1 MIEPAARRPIG
12 GNMKRDRRTHNFR
25 FLLALAILT
34 PLVVSMMLMGWAT
47 FYFGRLSVGE
57 LTGMIVQQ
65 TVARVGAQLKQLQD
79 VAQDQNRLNLKV
91 MADRPP
97 RAGDFKRVAAALTP
111 SFEVNDELDGVYYG
125 VEATGEFFTL
135 LRETNQVV
143 NLLERT
149 LGQDGQWSRRIFRW
163 SGTDWQFLEQLPVDN
178 YDPRTRPFYQAAK
191 SARTTFWTSTY
202 EFWSHRPGDRRMTG
216 VTCATPVYDSA
227 GQLQGVWGVDLDTIE
242 LCSYLAAIDPE
253 VPGYPFI
260 VEEGTDGTRRVIAHP
275 DRSMVTDAKSGM
287 LLRDA
292 GEIRDE
298 ALKAFLRQLPG
309 RFAEHASRAV
319 PRPSLLTPV
328 EFALSSVTARTK
340 TFEFANRGTN
350 YLGGCFVTGRDD
362 RLLIG
367 MVLDKKEVMRHVNQ
381 NTAWFAATFAAVLV
395 ASLAGIF
402 WFARRASRPLV
413 ELQREARAMGRLEL
427 TPTSP
432 PLSHIREIRELGNAM
447 AAMKTNLRSF
457 RKYVPADLVGDLV
470 RSGREAMLGGE
481 RINATIY
488 FSDIAGFTPV
498 AEQLRPE
505 EIVEHLGEYL
515 QAMSDGIAGHGGTVD
530 KFIGDA
536 VMAFWNAPR
545 LNPAH
550 AADACRAALAN
561 QRQLDRLNEQWRA
574 AGKPVF
580 RTRIGLHTGPVV
592 VGNIGSEH
600 RMNYTV
606 IGDSVNLA
614 SRLENLNK
622 IYGTRILIS
631 ETTRAAAAA
640 AISARPVDRASVKG
654 KTVAVT
660 VYELLSEAEA
670 ETPEQAELKH
680 RTEEAFAHYQRG
692 DYAAAAAVYR
702 DLLKRRPADGVA
714 AALLKR
720 CENPAANPPVP
731 SASSTHV
738 P

>member
-1 MIEPAARRPIG
+1 
-12 GNMKRDRRTHNFR
+12 MKRERGTHNFR

-34 PLVVSMMLMGWAT
+34 PLVVSMTVVGLAMV
-47 FYFGRLSVGE
+47 YFGRLSVGE
-57 LTGMIVQQ
+57 LTGTIVQQ
-65 TVARVGAQLKQLQD
+65 TVARVAAQMEQLVD
-79 VAQDQNRLNLKV
+79 VAQDQNKLNLKV
-91 MADRPP
+91 MANRPP

-135 LRETNQVV
+135 LRETNQAV

-149 LGQDGQWSRRIFRW
+149 LGQDGQWSRRISRW
-163 SGTDWQFLEQLPVDN
+163 SGTDWQFLEQLPGDS
-178 YDPRTRPFYQAAK
+178 YDPRTRPFYQAAR
-191 SARTTFWTSTY
+191 SARATIWTSTY
-202 EFWSHRPGDRRMTG
+202 EFWSHRPGDRVITG

-227 GQLQGVWGVDLDTIE
+227 GRLQGVWGVDLDTLS
-242 LCSYLAAIDPE
+242 LCDYLAAIDPE

-260 VEEGTDGTRRVIAHP
+260 VEEETDGTRRVIAHP
-275 DRSMVTDAKSGM
+275 DRNMVIDAKTGM
-287 LLRDA
+287 LFRNAD
-292 GEIRDE
+292 EIRDE
-298 ALKAFLRQLPG
+298 AVKAFLRRIPG
-309 RFAEHASRAV
+309 KFAARAGYA
-319 PRPSLLTPV
+319 RPHTGPAKPA
-328 EFALSSVTARTK
+328 EFAPDSVAARTR
-340 TFEFANRGTN
+340 TLEFANRGTN
-350 YLGGCFVTGRDD
+350 YMSGYFVAGRND

-367 MVLDKKEVMRHVNQ
+367 MVLDRNEVMGRVKQ
-381 NTAWFAATFAAVLV
+381 NTAWFIATFAAVLI
-395 ASLAGIF
+395 ASLIGILLF
-402 WFARRASRPLV
+402 SRRASLPLV

-427 TPTSP
+427 MPTHP

-481 RINATIY
+481 RINATVY

-515 QAMSDGIAGHGGTVD
+515 QAMSDGIAQHGGTVD

-561 QRQLDRLNEQWRA
+561 QRHLDRLNEQWRA

-606 IGDSVNLA
+606 IGDTVNLA
-614 SRLENLNK
+614 SRLETLNK
-622 IYGTRILIS
+622 LYGTRILIS
-631 ETTRAAAAA
+631 ETTRTAAGA
-640 AISARPVDRASVKG
+640 AISARPVDCANIKG
-654 KTVAVT
+654 KIAAVT
-660 VYELLSEAEA
+660 VYELLCEAGT
-670 ETPEQAELKH
+670 ETPDMADLRRQ
-680 RTEEAFAHYQRG
+680 TEEAFAHYQRG
-692 DYAAAAAVYR
+692 DYAAAAAAYR
-702 DLLKRRPADGVA
+702 GLLKRQPADGVA

-720 CENPAANPPVP
+720 CENPAANPPVQ
-731 SASSTHV
+731 SATSTHV

>member
-1 MIEPAARRPIG
+1 MKKLRDGPMDG
-12 GNMKRDRRTHNFR
+12 DMNGNQRTHNFR

-34 PLVVSMMLMGWAT
+34 PLVVSMTVMGLAT
-47 FYFGRLSVGE
+47 FHFGRLSVGE
-57 LTGMIVQQ
+57 LTGTIVQQ

-97 RAGDFKRVAAALTP
+97 RAGDFKRVAAALAP

-125 VEATGEFFTL
+125 VEATGEFFAL
-135 LRETNQVV
+135 LRGTNQVV

-149 LGQDGQWSRRIFRW
+149 LDPDGQWSRRISRW
-163 SGTDWQFLEQLPVDN
+163 SGTDWQFLEQLPADR

-191 SARTTFWTSTY
+191 TARATIWTSTY
-202 EFWSHRPGDRRMTG
+202 EFWPHRPGDRRTTG
-216 VTCATPVYDSA
+216 VTCATPVYDGA
-227 GQLQGVWGVDLDTIE
+227 GQLQGVWGVDLGTIE
-242 LCSYLAAIDPE
+242 LCDYLAAIDPE

-260 VEEGTDGTRRVIAHP
+260 VGEEGDGTRRVIAHP
-275 DRSMVTDAKSGM
+275 NRNMVIDARTGM
-287 LLRDA
+287 LFRDA
-292 GEIRDE
+292 NGIRDE
-298 ALKAFLRQLPG
+298 TVKAFLRQIPG
-309 RFAEHASRAV
+309 RFAAHAVHTASHTV
-319 PRPSLLTPV
+319 PLRLS
-328 EFALSSVTARTK
+328 EFAPDSVAARTR
-340 TFEFANRGTN
+340 TFEFADHGTN

-367 MVLDKKEVMRHVNQ
+367 MVLDKKEVMRHVNR
-381 NTAWFAATFAAVLV
+381 NAAWFAATFAAVLV
-395 ASLAGIF
+395 ASLIGVF
-402 WFARRASRPLV
+402 GFARRASRPLV
-413 ELQREARAMGRLEL
+413 ELQREAHAVGRLEL
-427 TPTSP
+427 APSDP

-447 AAMKTNLRSF
+447 ALMKTNLRSF

-470 RSGREAMLGGE
+470 RSGQEAMLGGE

-505 EIVEHLGEYL
+505 EIVEHLGAYL
-515 QAMSDGIAGHGGTVD
+515 QAMSDGIAQHSGTVD
-530 KFIGDA
+530 KYIGDA

-545 LNPAH
+545 PNPAH

-606 IGDSVNLA
+606 IGDTVNLA

-622 IYGTRILIS
+622 LYGTRILIS
-631 ETTRAAAAA
+631 ETTRAEAGS
-640 AISARPVDRASVKG
+640 AISARPVDRANIKG
-654 KTVAVT
+654 KTTVVT
-660 VYELLSEAEA
+660 VYELLCEAEA
-670 ETPEQAELKH
+670 ETPEQAEL
-680 RTEEAFAHYQRG
+680 RRQTEEAFAFYQRG
-692 DYAAAAAVYR
+692 DYARAAAAYR
-702 DLLKRRPADGVA
+702 EILQRWPADGVA
-714 AALLKR
+714 AALLRR
-720 CENPAANPPVP
+720 CEELAAKAPPP
-731 SASSTHV
+731 LSQDG
-738 P
+738 